1 MSLQMIYQKIITVF
15 GLITG
20 ALFFVLGLGY
30 STNLYTLY
38 YFIDPTS
45 FMYVEGSR
53 IYYDVQDFNR
63 AEVLY
68 AVILLL
74 ISGFCFMTLNNKRRK
89 YYISNYIS
97 SAIYVAG
104 SVSLSFYVFSNASVH
119 KEQFLTTVDFEGW
132 KMWVDMFPNDF
143 VMNTSTFWFDAAMV
157 ISAVGILAA
166 VLTVSNVIWKIS
178 WMSREKAAIRAF
190 EAEKEARQ

>member
-1 MSLQMIYQKIITVF
+1 MSLQLKFQKIITVF
-15 GLITG
+15 GLLTG
-20 ALFFVLGLGY
+20 VLFFVLGLGY

-68 AVILLL
+68 AVVMLL

-97 SAIYVAG
+97 SAIYVIFDG
-104 SVSLSFYVFSNASVH
+104 FLSYYVYTNTVLH

-132 KMWVDMFPNDF
+132 QMWVDMFPNDF
-143 VMNTSTFWFDAAMV
+143 TMNTSTFWFDAAMV
-157 ISAVGILAA
+157 VSAVGILAA
-166 VLTVSNVIWKIS
+166 LLTIANVIWKTV
-178 WMSREKAAIRAF
+178 WMSREKKAMLAF
-190 EAEKEARQ
+190 AAEKEAR

>member
-1 MSLQMIYQKIITVF
+1 MSLQLKFQKIITVF
-15 GLITG
+15 GLLTG

-63 AEVLY
+63 AEVFY
-68 AVILLL
+68 AVVMLL

-97 SAIYVAG
+97 SAIYVAFD
-104 SVSLSFYVFSNASVH
+104 VFLSCYVYTNVVAH

-132 KMWVDMFPNDF
+132 QYWVDMFPNDF
-143 VMNTSTFWFDAAMV
+143 SMNTSTFWFDAAMV
-157 ISAVGILAA
+157 VSAVGILTAL
-166 VLTVSNVIWKIS
+166 LTIANVIWKTV
-178 WMSREKAAIRAF
+178 WMSREKKAMLAF
-190 EAEKEARQ
+190 AAEKEVR